1 MVLMLCTN
9 QYLLEEDHAILAKLV
24 LGEDISTGG
33 NPKRNV
39 IHGFCCQQELLCR
52 L

>member
-1 MVLMLCTN
+1 MLRLGTS
-9 QYLLEEDHAILAKLV
+9 QYLLEEDDTILANLV

-33 NPKRNV
+33 NPKRNI
-39 IHGFCCQQELLCR
+39 IHSFCCQQELLCC

>member
-1 MVLMLCTN
+1 MAFTVCSN
-9 QYLLEEDHAILAKLV
+9 QYLLEEDNTILAKLV

-39 IHGFCCQQELLCR
+39 IHSFCCQQEFLCR

>member
-1 MVLMLCTN
+1 MVPKPGTS
-9 QYLLEEDHAILAKLV
+9 QYLLEEDDTVLTNLV

-33 NPKRNV
+33 NPKRNI
-39 IHGFCCQQELLCR
+39 IHSFCCLQELLCC